1 MPPLPSHAAPAPVVV
16 SLIVNMFGE
25 EGHPYPYNLAVGAAA
40 RELGWDHL
48 AAFPTTC
55 RLRSIPPG
63 WRACLEP
70 ISYHSIHAVP
80 SSRRQLRPGLRSIFR
95 LARSIVVY
103 LRQHVLPRRQPAIL
117 FVEFFYLSHLLALTL
132 ALCLTP
138 RRTLSL
144 WLLYRIDLYH
154 RPTSLR
160 AYQFLNR
167 ILRWLLGAQKY
178 RLLADS
184 DPLAQIFS
192 RCFGQT
198 VHVMPIPHS
207 GVDEAEAVC
216 LPEWVAS
223 PERAGKVVCW
233 WPGGVRGDKGLDIIR
248 RMAAQNGGLAER
260 ICLVAAQGTQLTA
273 TPGGCR
279 VKLLPAELPREAYLG
294 WLQAADLILLPYEP
308 KTYAERTSGIFVEAI
323 AAGRPAAV
331 TAGTWMAGELQRYDL
346 SELILDWDSPRLF
359 EDLIRLADSAEVRS
373 KTACMRAAYRDF
385 HSEAGYARAV
395 RALYNDHDG

>member
-1 MPPLPSHAAPAPVVV
+1 MPVVV
-16 SLIVNMFGE
+16 SLIVNMFNE
-25 EGHPYPYNLAVGAAA
+25 AGHPYPYNLAVGAAA
-40 RELGWDHL
+40 RQLGWDHL
-48 AAFPTTC
+48 AAYPTTC
-55 RLRSIPPG
+55 RLRSVPPG

-70 ISYHSIHAVP
+70 ISYFSIHAA
-80 SSRRQLRPGLRSIFR
+80 SSSGRQLRPGLGSILR

-103 LRQHVLPRRQPAIL
+103 LRQDVLPRRQPVIL

-132 ALCLTP
+132 ALLFLP
-138 RRTLSL
+138 RRELSL
-144 WLLYRIDLYH
+144 WLLYRIDLYN

-160 AYQFLNR
+160 AYQFLHR
-167 ILRWLLGAQKY
+167 VLGGLMDDAHY
-178 RLLADS
+178 LLLADS
-184 DPLAQIFS
+184 EPLARIFS
-192 RCFGQT
+192 QCFGKT
-198 VHVMPIPHS
+198 VHVMPIPH
-207 GVDEAEAVC
+207 GAEATDQVC
-216 LPEWVAS
+216 LPAWAAS
-223 PERAGKVVCW
+223 SERAGKVVCW

-373 KTACMRAAYRDF
+373 KTARMQAAYRDF